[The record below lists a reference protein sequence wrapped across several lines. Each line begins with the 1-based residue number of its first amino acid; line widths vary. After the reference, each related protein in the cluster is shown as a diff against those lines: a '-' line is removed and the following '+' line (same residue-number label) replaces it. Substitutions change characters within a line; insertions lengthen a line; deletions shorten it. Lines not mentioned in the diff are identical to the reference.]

1 LQTVNATLGTGA
13 REAYPEGE
21 SSIVPY
27 LRMAYSNTGGS
38 ISDTG
43 FQLGIFI
50 VKAHYTVRG
59 RRAVPLSATIRLKM
73 MSEKQL
79 EDLKIALTEM
89 ERERVAVQK

>member
-1 LQTVNATLGTGA
+1 MQTVSASLGTGA
-13 REAYPEGE
+13 RETYPEDA

-27 LRMAYSNTGGS
+27 MRMAYSNTGGS

-59 RRAVPLSATIRLKM
+59 RRAVPLSATIRLRM

-79 EDLKIALTEM
+79 EDLKIALAEM
-89 ERERVAVQK
+89 ERERVVVQK